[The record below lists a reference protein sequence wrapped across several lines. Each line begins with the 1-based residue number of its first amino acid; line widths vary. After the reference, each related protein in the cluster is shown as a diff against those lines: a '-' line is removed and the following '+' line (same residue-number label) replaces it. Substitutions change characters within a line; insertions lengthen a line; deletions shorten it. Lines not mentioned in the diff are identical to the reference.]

1 MLDLLGFALAVL
13 LIELT
18 PGPNMVWLAGLA
30 ATEGRRRGLAAVGGI
45 ALGLLANGILAALGL
60 AALLQNAP
68 QLWTG
73 LRLAGAAMMA
83 WLAVEAWQGAEK
95 PSKNVEKPG
104 STSSAF
110 ATGTLINLL
119 NPKAYIFF
127 LVIAPQFI
135 GGGVLSLKGAL
146 TLSVISAIVATAIH
160 LGIVVAAGTAH
171 KWLISP
177 GLIKVVRRAFALIM
191 LGVAVSFLLA
201 DLG

>member
-1 MLDLLGFALAVL
+1 
-13 LIELT
+13 
-18 PGPNMVWLAGLA
+18 
-30 ATEGRRRGLAAVGGI
+30 
-45 ALGLLANGILAALGL
+45 
-60 AALLQNAP
+60 
-68 QLWTG
+68 
-73 LRLAGAAMMA
+73 MMA

-95 PSKNVEKPG
+95 PSKNGEKPG

-160 LGIVVAAGTAH
+160 LGIVVAAGAAH
-171 KWLISP
+171 KWFMSP

>member
-1 MLDLLGFALAVL
+1 MA
-13 LIELT
+13 
-18 PGPNMVWLAGLA
+18 WLAGLA

-45 ALGLLANGILAALGL
+45 ALGLLANGALAALGL

-83 WLAVEAWQGAEK
+83 WLAVEAWRGAKE
-95 PSKNVEKPG
+95 PSTNVERQV

-110 ATGTLINLL
+110 ATGALINLL

-127 LVIAPQFI
+127 LVIAPQFS

-146 TLSVISAIVATAIH
+146 ALSVISATVATAIH
-160 LGIVVAAGTAH
+160 LGIVVAAGKAH
-171 KWLISP
+171 RWLMNP
-177 GLIKVVRRAFALIM
+177 GPIVVVRRAFALIM